1 MRTMPNDTLI
11 LTFPDFSQTATI
23 VGDPNFPID
32 GWGGND
38 TVTATILN
46 ADVFVTLIG
55 EDTVMQGNSHGG
67 NDTLTA
73 NVDYPFSGAT
83 IMGDA
88 ETMLGNAAG
97 GNDTLSADAGGNFRS
112 NISIYGDAGG
122 DMSGS
127 TQGGNDTLTA
137 VTGGRAFENVFS
149 GDAGGSMSDNAHGG
163 NDTLNV
169 FEYAFEST
177 ATLSGDAVGAMTG
190 NAIGGSDNLTLG
202 ISSDMAIG
210 GGSLAG
216 DSLTSLDDNAQGGN
230 DTLSF
235 VTNGGEQPPAVYG
248 SQLVGDAPNMSGNAR
263 GGNDTLNGGE
273 FTDHLYGDARTY
285 APSTPGSITG
295 GTDTLNGGAGNDQL
309 WGGPNN
315 DVFVFTASSGNDVI
329 NDFNQGNT
337 AVGSTAPEL
346 DVINLHDYG
355 FADWAAVSSLI
366 SDDSSGNA
374 VIHLSANDTITL
386 SGVHAASLEATDFII

>member
-23 VGDPNFPID
+23 VGDPNLPID

-55 EDTVMQGNSHGG
+55 EDTIMQGDSHGG

-73 NVDYPFSGAT
+73 DAYDFSGAT
-83 IMGDA
+83 VMGDA
-88 ETMLGNAAG
+88 QTMLGNATG
-97 GNDTLSADAGGNFRS
+97 GNDTLSAEAGGFRS

-127 TQGGNDTLTA
+127 TQGGNDTLTG
-137 VTGGRAFENVFS
+137 VTGGRAFQNEFS

-169 FEYAFEST
+169 FEYALEST
-177 ATLSGDAVGAMTG
+177 ATLSGDAVGAITG
-190 NAIGGSDNLTLG
+190 NAQGGNDDLTLG
-202 ISSDMAIG
+202 ISSDMFIG
-210 GGSLAG
+210 AGALAG

-230 DTLSF
+230 DTLTF
-235 VTNGGEQPPAVYG
+235 VTNGGEQPTIYG
-248 SQLVGDAPNMSGNAR
+248 AELIGDAWNMSGSAR
-263 GGNDTLNGGE
+263 GGNDTLNGGG
-273 FTDHLYGDARTY
+273 FTDHLYGDAGTY
-285 APSTPGSITG
+285 APSAPGSITG

-315 DVFVFTASSGNDVI
+315 DAFVFTAGSGNDVI
-329 NDFNQGNT
+329 NDFNQGNN

-374 VIHLSANDTITL
+374 VIHLTANDSITL
-386 SGVHAASLEATDFII
+386 SGVHAASLEATDFIV